1 MIVIP
6 TFNERENIGTLI
18 EDIEEV
24 LSRDR
29 IYGSI
34 LVVDDNS
41 PDGTSEVVYRLSESF
56 SNIKILKRTEKLGLG
71 SAYRD
76 GFRFAL
82 ETMSADVVFEMD
94 ADLSHDPR
102 FIPDLLQELE
112 DGCDIV
118 VGSRHVPGG
127 EIQGWSVYRHL
138 VSSTGNAIAK
148 IVLGIGVSDVTT
160 GFRAYKAEALKK
172 IDFETINSEGYGF
185 QIETLFRSERQGL
198 KVGETPIIFTD
209 RRAGASKLGSQQIFQ
224 FIRTISR
231 LFLIRLSGQSDSY
244 ST

>member
-1 MIVIP
+1 VIVIP

-18 EDIEEV
+18 EDIEKV
-24 LSRDR
+24 LSRNK

-41 PDGTSEVVYRLSESF
+41 PDGTSEVVYKLSESF
-56 SNIKILKRTEKLGLG
+56 GNIKIMKRREKLGLG

-82 ETMSADVVFEMD
+82 ETMKADVVFEMD

-112 DGCDIV
+112 DGYDMV
-118 VGSRHVPGG
+118 VGSRHIPGG
-127 EIQGWSVYRHL
+127 EIHGWSIYRHL
-138 VSSTGNAIAK
+138 VSSTGNVIAK
-148 IVLGIGVSDVTT
+148 IALGIGVSDVTT
-160 GFRAYKAEALKK
+160 GFRAYRAETLRK
-172 IDFETINSEGYGF
+172 IDFETISSEGYGF

-198 KVGETPIIFTD
+198 KVGEAPIIFSD
-209 RRAGASKLGSQQIFQ
+209 RRVGASKLGSQQVLQ
-224 FIRTISR
+224 FIRTVSR
-231 LFLIRLSGQSDSY
+231 LFLVRLSGQSDSY